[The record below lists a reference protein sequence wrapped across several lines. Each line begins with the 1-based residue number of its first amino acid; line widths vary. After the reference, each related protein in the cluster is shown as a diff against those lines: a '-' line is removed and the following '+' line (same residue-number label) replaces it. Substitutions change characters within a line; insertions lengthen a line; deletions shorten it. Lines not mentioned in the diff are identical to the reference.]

1 MKLKLLI
8 ICLLA
13 CLPLITP
20 AQLDTVIY
28 TKLNKQPT
36 SKEKAFYCIT
46 LLKKSNKKFVKT
58 RFNKYHGTK
67 WSQTGYSKI
76 KVLSDS
82 VLKVKRYQQNKLQ
95 LKFKRNFSTVND
107 SIYYFEEIDKQDR
120 LWREG
125 YTKSKFPL
133 HLVGE
138 MKTYYESGQ
147 LESIQKYKNNRCI
160 ASESWHEDSTR
171 RYKNQYADLDSLPE
185 FPGGQEALFKFI
197 GENIRYPHE
206 AKTRRIRGKVF
217 FQFVI
222 TDKGKVSN
230 VKVIKSAHPLLD
242 KEAQRVVSLMPD
254 WKPGKF
260 MGEYVNMRYQVPIN
274 FRLSAFW

>member
-1 MKLKLLI
+1 MKLNHLV

-13 CLPLITP
+13 CLPLIAP

-28 TKLNKQPT
+28 MKLNKKPT

-46 LLKKSNKKFVKT
+46 LLKKSNKKFVET
-58 RFNKYHGTK
+58 RFQKHYNAD

-160 ASESWHEDSTR
+160 ASEHWHEDGTPAPE
-171 RYKNQYADLDSLPE
+171 NQNIDLDSLPK
-185 FPGGQEALFKFI
+185 FPGGKEGLFKFI
-197 GENIRYPHE
+197 VENIRYPHE
-206 AKTRRIRGKVF
+206 AKTQKITGKVF
-217 FQFVI
+217 LQFII
-222 TDKGKVSN
+222 TDKGRIKD

-260 MGEYVNMRYQVPIN
+260 MGEYVNMRYPVPIS